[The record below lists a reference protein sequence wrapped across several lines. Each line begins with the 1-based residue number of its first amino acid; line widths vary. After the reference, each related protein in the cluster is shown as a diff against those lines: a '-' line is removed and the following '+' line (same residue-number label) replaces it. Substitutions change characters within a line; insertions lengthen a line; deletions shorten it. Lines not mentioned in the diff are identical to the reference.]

1 MDKIKQTKIKGL
13 IQLGVVITFIGGAF
27 IVSSLLQ
34 TQKPSLHNN
43 GNGERA
49 IFVETQDITPAPYRI
64 EFDATGTIETRA
76 NVTIVPQVSGRII
89 NVNPQFFE
97 GGLFKKGDVLFEVEP
112 RDFEIEVQRF
122 EADLA
127 RAKTAL
133 NIEKAESNAA
143 LEEWRLLNG
152 DKAAP
157 SLVSRD
163 PQRAEAKAN
172 LKSAQAQLENAQLD
186 LERTRY
192 ILPFD
197 GRVISSAISEGQ
209 YVAQGQEYGSVF
221 DLSGYEVHAFLEDQ
235 KLEWLLTTEALDIE
249 ISVDYLGATQS
260 YTGLLKRGAATLN
273 AQTRFAQVSFGL
285 EGDTRDLIPGI
296 FATIRIKGDTIN
308 NIALLPAS
316 ALQKGNVVWLV
327 TADDTLTKITPEI
340 VYNNG
345 THIAL
350 SNITGTT
357 RIVTSKAAGALEGA
371 KTIINNVDS
380 ESELNDEGTKDE

>member
-1 MDKIKQTKIKGL
+1 MDKNDQTKIKGI
-13 IQLGVVITFIGGAF
+13 IQLVVVIAFIGGAF
-27 IVSSLLQ
+27 FTSSLLQ
-34 TQKPSLHNN
+34 TNKPTLHNN

-49 IFVETQDITPAPYRI
+49 IFVETQNITPAPYRI
-64 EFDATGTIETRA
+64 EFDTTGTIETRA
-76 NVTIVPQVSGRII
+76 NVTIVPQVSGRIA

-97 GGLFKKGDVLFEVEP
+97 GGLFKKGDVLFEIEP
-112 RDFEIEVQRF
+112 RDFEIEVQRL

-127 RAKTAL
+127 RSKTAL

-152 DKAAP
+152 DKPAP

-186 LERTRY
+186 LKRTHY

-197 GRVISSAISEGQ
+197 GRVITSAISEGQ

-235 KLEWLLTTEALDIE
+235 KLEWLLTTEALDID
-249 ISVDYLGATQS
+249 ISVDYLGAIQN
-260 YTGLLKRGAATLN
+260 YKGILKRGAATLN

-296 FATIRIKGDTIN
+296 FATITIKGAVIDD
-308 NIALLPAS
+308 IALLPAS
-316 ALQKGNVVWLV
+316 ALQKNNTVWLV
-327 TADDTLTKITPEI
+327 TEDDTLTQITPEI

-345 THIAL
+345 SHIAL
-350 SNITGTT
+350 NNIASTA
-357 RIVTSKAAGALEGA
+357 RVVTSKVAGAVEGA
-371 KTIINNVDS
+371 KIIINNVDS
-380 ESELNDEGTKDE
+380 EGAQDE